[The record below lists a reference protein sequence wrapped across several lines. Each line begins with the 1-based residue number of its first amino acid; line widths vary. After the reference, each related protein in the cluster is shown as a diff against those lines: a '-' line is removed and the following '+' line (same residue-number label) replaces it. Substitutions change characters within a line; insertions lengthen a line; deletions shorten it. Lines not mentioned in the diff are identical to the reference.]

1 MRRHIKTLSIDSYRG
16 LEELNIENLGFINI
30 LVGDNN
36 VGKTSVLE
44 AIQFLSNPTKFTLFK
59 LLRGRE
65 GRIRMNIAD
74 SFRYIFDIKQEN
86 FYKFQIKGI
95 VENQEE
101 IVTIKAK
108 KEKRFFDLIELSKTN
123 SLLRHKLKYRDSLSE
138 GQEEL
143 ENFLVRI
150 DSLLHPSKNKIF
162 LDEDGFEY
170 NFEINKYSSSLF
182 RINDTTSLKV
192 NFIQTID
199 HLVANPFSNLIKTK
213 EIKDKAINLLK
224 EFDNTIEDLRYIE
237 DDNRNYVPVIETNN
251 GNYIPLSLYG
261 DGLKK
266 VLLLLDSI
274 ISVKDGIL
282 LIDEFETGLHTS
294 IMKKV
299 FKFMSEIAET
309 LNVQLFLTTHSL
321 EAVDKLLEGNSEFL
335 EGIRLIR
342 LKKKNGNI
350 YTRTLDGNEALKNR
364 KEYDMELRVWVKEVL
379 FCVRDLMIFIF

>member
-1 MRRHIKTLSIDSYRG
+1 MRSHIKTLSIDSYRG

-95 VENQEE
+95 VKNQEE

-150 DSLLHPSKNKIF
+150 DSILHPSKNKIF
-162 LDEDGFEY
+162 SDEDGFEY

-182 RINDTTSLKV
+182 RINDITSLKV

-321 EAVDKLLEGNSEFL
+321 EAVDKLLEGNNEFL
-335 EGIRLIR
+335 ESIRLIR

-364 KEYDMELRVWVKEVL
+364 KEYDMELRV
-379 FCVRDLMIFIF
+379 